1 MKVKKG
7 RRKRNRA
14 MTLFLLPVLIFIFL
28 MGWSMYW
35 VGSQKR
41 PLKRAKKTKLKEPS
55 KKDNVTFMP
64 IILEEKPEITN
75 D

>member
-1 MKVKKG
+1 LKAKKG
-7 RRKRNRA
+7 RRKRNRI
-14 MTLFLLPVLIFIFL
+14 MTLFLLPVLIFIFF

-35 VGSQKR
+35 IGGQKR
-41 PLKRAKKTKLKEPS
+41 PDKGAKKTKLKEPS

>member
-1 MKVKKG
+1 LKAKKG
-7 RRKRNRA
+7 RHKRNSI

-35 VGSQKR
+35 IGGQKR
-41 PLKRAKKTKLKEPS
+41 PEKRAKKTRLKEPS

-64 IILEEKPEITN
+64 IILEEKPEITS